1 MGRSAAG
8 ILLAAAELTWGKK
21 YRVTE
26 VKCKAMGDE
35 ACVWIIEE
43 IGGDA

>member
-8 ILLAAAELTWGKK
+8 ILLAAAELTSDKK
-21 YRVTE
+21 HRVTE